1 MDYEN
6 IIKTLL
12 EMSDDALD
20 DKIKIIIRNWNYKPS
35 ALQIL
40 EVLDK
45 CVYGSLCNS
54 FCIKVFEILLEDKIK
69 EENTTYDEVV
79 KKAFWRNN

>member
-1 MDYEN
+1 MNED

-12 EMSDDALD
+12 KLSGDALD
-20 DKIKIIIRNWNYKPS
+20 DKIKVLIRNWNFNPS
-35 ALQIL
+35 SLQIL

-45 CVYGSLCNS
+45 CVYDSLCNS
-54 FCIKVFEILLEDKIK
+54 FCVNVFEILLDNKIK

-79 KKAFWRNN
+79 KKAFWRNS

>member
-6 IIKTLL
+6 MLKTLL
-12 EMSDDALD
+12 QLSDDALD
-20 DKIKIIIRNWNYKPS
+20 NNIKVLIRNWNFNPS

-40 EVLDK
+40 EILDK
-45 CVYGSLCNS
+45 CIYGSLCDS
-54 FCIKVFEILLEDKIK
+54 FCIKLFEILLESKIK

-79 KKAFWRNN
+79 KKAYWRE

>member
-1 MDYEN
+1 MNED
-6 IIKTLL
+6 IIKALL
-12 EMSDDALD
+12 QLSDNALGD
-20 DKIKIIIRNWNYKPS
+20 EVKIIIRNWNYNPS

-54 FCIKVFEILLEDKIK
+54 FCINVFEILLDNKIK